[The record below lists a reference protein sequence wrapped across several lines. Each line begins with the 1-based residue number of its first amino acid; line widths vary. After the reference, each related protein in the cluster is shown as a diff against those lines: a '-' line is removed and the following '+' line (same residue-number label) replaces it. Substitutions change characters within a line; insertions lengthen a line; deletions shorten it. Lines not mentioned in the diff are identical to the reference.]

1 MDNLKSITFRK
12 PDDFHIHLRQD
23 ELLPFTLK
31 HASNHFHRVLVMPNT
46 VPPLTHTR
54 LVEQY
59 HENIQTVLRENN
71 WQLNCLMTLYLTET
85 TSVQD
90 IVEAKESGIIYACK
104 LYPKNGTTNAG
115 HGVCVFNISTL
126 YPVFEKMSELNI
138 ILCIHGEVNSE
149 NIDIFEREH
158 EFLNKVLPL
167 IITRFPNLKIILE
180 HITTKEAVDFVKRS
194 PSNIAATITPQHLWC
209 NRNHMFQGGIRPHYF
224 CLPILKTKV
233 DQEMLIETATSGDEK
248 FFIGTDSAPH
258 VKSRKE
264 NDCGCAGCFTGYN
277 PVELY
282 LEIFDQRGKLDNI
295 ENFLSLNGAR
305 FYNLPLCEQY
315 VSYERKTTLIP
326 DSFYVEPNECII
338 PFLGGKE
345 SSFMKS
351 NI

>member
-1 MDNLKSITFRK
+1 
-12 PDDFHIHLRQD
+12 
-23 ELLPFTLK
+23 
-31 HASNHFHRVLVMPNT
+31 
-46 VPPLTHTR
+46 
-54 LVEQY
+54 
-59 HENIQTVLRENN
+59 
-71 WQLNCLMTLYLTET
+71 
-85 TSVQD
+85 
-90 IVEAKESGIIYACK
+90 
-104 LYPKNGTTNAG
+104 
-115 HGVCVFNISTL
+115 
-126 YPVFEKMSELNI
+126 MSELNI
-138 ILCIHGEVNSE
+138 ILCIHGEVNGE

-277 PVELY
+277 PVEFV
-282 LEIFDQRGKLDNI
+282 EIFDQRGKLDNI
-295 ENFLSLNGAR
+295 EIFSAKWCAILQLAIMR
-305 FYNLPLCEQY
+305 TIRIL
-315 VSYERKTTLIP
+315 
-326 DSFYVEPNECII
+326 
-338 PFLGGKE
+338 
-345 SSFMKS
+345 
-351 NI
+351 